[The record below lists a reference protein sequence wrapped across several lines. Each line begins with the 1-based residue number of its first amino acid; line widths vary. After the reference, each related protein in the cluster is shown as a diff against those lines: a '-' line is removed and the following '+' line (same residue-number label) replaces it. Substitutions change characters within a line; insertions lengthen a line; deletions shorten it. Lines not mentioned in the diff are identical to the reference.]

1 MVEPKVGELVKS
13 RDAWRVRP
21 RERPAIAGRRDPMGC
36 RCAARKELEDMTDE
50 RFAQRRRLNRFVDL
64 ARVYRGWSRT
74 ELSRVLG
81 RDPSKLVPESGNP
94 KLDLIVGLADALD
107 WNVGDV
113 AECVWNPED
122 MRSTRA
128 GDDDFERLS
137 RRSIESRHAG
147 RLDEALVLARRM
159 HALAGNPREH
169 AIACLREGSVWDRR
183 GRYARALECAQEG
196 LSMNCTDLDV
206 RTTLQGRLANAHYA
220 LWHLVE
226 AKSVARD
233 LIDRLSDAEEDPI
246 LRENLAIGH
255 YAFGHAS
262 RRLLDA
268 CAEETERHGED
279 AILHL
284 RRAVSIYLD
293 LHRKGGRPNHLAFSR
308 ICSGGLIEVEVA
320 LGRRPAE
327 EALSQIVTELESVID
342 PATCPS
348 IDLLE
353 ARGWWSIFGC
363 NVALRHPE
371 DVDFHRSM
379 AVLTNKAM
387 EIAELIGNWGL
398 RERAFTL
405 EHFRRQRVSDLIGEE
420 QDWVLDEEEIRTIT
434 GTMGR
439 FPAFRRI
446 GWRIL
451 EAARVFEA
459 AS

>member
-1 MVEPKVGELVKS
+1 
-13 RDAWRVRP
+13 
-21 RERPAIAGRRDPMGC
+21 
-36 RCAARKELEDMTDE
+36 MTDE
-50 RFAQRRRLNRFVDL
+50 KLQQRQRLHRFVDL

-81 RDPSKLVPESGNP
+81 RDPSKLIPESGNP

-107 WNVGDV
+107 WNIGDV
-113 AECVWNPED
+113 AECVWDPEELRCPSD
-122 MRSTRA
+122 PDTT
-128 GDDDFERLS
+128 FESLS
-137 RRSIESRHAG
+137 LASIEARHAG
-147 RLDEALVLARRM
+147 KFEDSLTIARRM
-159 HALAGNPREH
+159 RSVADNPRQH

-183 GRYARALECAQEG
+183 GRYARALESAQEG
-196 LSMNCTDLDV
+196 LSMNCPDLDV
-206 RTTLQGRLANAHYA
+206 RTTLQGRLANAHYS

-233 LIDRLSDAEEDPI
+233 LIELLADGTCGDDPV

-262 RRLLDA
+262 RRLIDL
-268 CAEETERHGED
+268 TEDEGPRHIANATE
-279 AILHL
+279 HL
-284 RRAVSIYLD
+284 RRAVSLYLD
-293 LHRKGGRPNHLAFSR
+293 LHRDRGRPTDLALSR
-308 ICSGGLIEVEVA
+308 ICTGGLIEVEAATGRKRPSDA
-320 LGRRPAE
+320 LE
-327 EALSQIVTELESVID
+327 EVLHELDHVVD
-342 PATCPS
+342 LDTCPS

-363 NVALRHPE
+363 NIALRHFSNNE
-371 DVDFHRSM
+371 LHRNM

-387 EIAELIGNWGL
+387 EIAERIGNWGL

-405 EHFRRQRVSDLIGEE
+405 EHFRRQRIADMVGTE

-439 FPAFRRI
+439 FPGFRRI

-451 EAARVFEA
+451 EAGRVFEA

>member
-1 MVEPKVGELVKS
+1 
-13 RDAWRVRP
+13 
-21 RERPAIAGRRDPMGC
+21 
-36 RCAARKELEDMTDE
+36 MTDE
-50 RFAQRRRLNRFVDL
+50 RLQQRRRLHRFVDL

-81 RDPSKLVPESGNP
+81 RDPSKLIPESGNP
-94 KLDLIVGLADALD
+94 KLDLIVGLAEVLD
-107 WNVGDV
+107 WNIGDV
-113 AECVWNPED
+113 AECVWDPEELRFPKED
-122 MRSTRA
+122 KTT
-128 GDDDFERLS
+128 FESLS
-137 RRSIESRHAG
+137 IASIEARHAG
-147 RLDEALVLARRM
+147 RFEEALAISRRM
-159 HALAGNPREH
+159 RSVAKTPREH

-183 GRYARALECAQEG
+183 GRYARALESAQEG
-196 LSMNCTDLDV
+196 LSMNCLDSDV
-206 RTTLQGRLANAHYA
+206 RTTLQGRLANAHYS

-233 LIDRLSDAEEDPI
+233 LIERLTGECGDDPV
-246 LRENLAIGH
+246 LLENLAIGH

-262 RRLLDA
+262 RRLIDLKDGDGPRHVSDA
-268 CAEETERHGED
+268 TE
-279 AILHL
+279 HL
-284 RRAVSIYLD
+284 RRAVSLYLD
-293 LHRKGGRPNHLAFSR
+293 LHRARGSSTDLAFSR
-308 ICSGGLIEVEVA
+308 ICTGGLIEVRTAAGDKDPFEAIDQVLRELDEVVD
-320 LGRRPAE
+320 L
-327 EALSQIVTELESVID
+327 D
-342 PATCPS
+342 TCPS

-363 NVALRHPE
+363 NIALRHFGE
-371 DVDFHRSM
+371 ADLHRNM

-387 EIAELIGNWGL
+387 EIAERIGNWGL

-405 EHFRRQRVSDLIGEE
+405 EHFRRQRIADMIGTE

-439 FPAFRRI
+439 FPGFRRI

>member
-1 MVEPKVGELVKS
+1 MTQEK
-13 RDAWRVRP
+13 
-21 RERPAIAGRRDPMGC
+21 
-36 RCAARKELEDMTDE
+36 LE
-50 RFAQRRRLNRFVDL
+50 QRRRLHRFVDL

-81 RDPSKLVPESGNP
+81 RDPSKLIPESGNP

-107 WNVGDV
+107 WNIGDV
-113 AECVWNPED
+113 AECVWDPEEL
-122 MRSTRA
+122 RCPQQEGSS
-128 GDDDFERLS
+128 FENLS
-137 RRSIESRHAG
+137 LASIEARHAG
-147 RLDEALVLARRM
+147 QFEDSLTIARRM
-159 HALAGNPREH
+159 RAVAENPRQH

-183 GRYARALECAQEG
+183 GRYARALESAQEG
-196 LSMNCTDLDV
+196 LSMNCPDLDV
-206 RTTLQGRLANAHYA
+206 RTTLQGRLANAHYS

-233 LIDRLSDAEEDPI
+233 LIELLEDECGNDPV

-262 RRLLDA
+262 RRLIDL
-268 CAEETERHGED
+268 AEADGPRHIANATE
-279 AILHL
+279 HL
-284 RRAVSIYLD
+284 RSAVSLYLD
-293 LHRKGGRPNHLAFSR
+293 LHRDRGRPTDLAMSR
-308 ICSGGLIEVEVA
+308 ICTGGLIEVEA
-320 LGRRPAE
+320 ATGQRAPS
-327 EALSQIVTELESVID
+327 EALEQVLQELDQVVD
-342 PATCPS
+342 LDTCPS

-363 NVALRHPE
+363 NIALRHFC
-371 DVDFHRSM
+371 DNDLHRSM

-387 EIAELIGNWGL
+387 EIAERIGNWGL

-405 EHFRRQRVSDLIGEE
+405 EHFRRQRIADMVGTE

-439 FPAFRRI
+439 FPGFRRI

-451 EAARVFEA
+451 EAGRVFEA